1 MTTGGCGSHPF
12 SSASTLNILFFG
24 PLLILLLTTAG
35 RAQRRDQLPD
45 APVSQLLA
53 QTAEPAQASPSQTAP
68 AAPPSATVPAGTRLQ
83 LVLTHPVDSNSTP
96 RGDQVFAET
105 TAPVIVG
112 DRVVIPG
119 GTYVQGKVEK
129 LRRRGTE
136 AEMAMQS
143 VSLVFPNGYIANAG
157 GPVNI
162 QSEQWTA
169 WSNPQGHAKAA
180 IILAPILGL
189 GLGAGIGAATD
200 HSHTVTLGGG
210 SMPTSPCCGLPG
222 PTEPVPGLTVTENTH
237 KGLVIGSMIGGIV
250 GGVTSLT
257 LLERNHQFYIEEG
270 SPMTMHLPEALE
282 LSEAQIQAANQ
293 KAAEHPAPVPVTRSR
308 PPVVPASTGNGIC
321 YTPGTPGTPEVV
333 IPGTPGIGGSPG
345 TPPTVI
351 PGTPPT
357 PPTPYSCP

>member
-1 MTTGGCGSHPF
+1 
-12 SSASTLNILFFG
+12 
-24 PLLILLLTTAG
+24 
-35 RAQRRDQLPD
+35 
-45 APVSQLLA
+45 
-53 QTAEPAQASPSQTAP
+53 
-68 AAPPSATVPAGTRLQ
+68 
-83 LVLTHPVDSNSTP
+83 VDSNSTP
-96 RGDQVFAET
+96 RGDQVFAQT

-112 DRVVIPG
+112 DQVVIPG

-143 VSLVFPNGYIANAG
+143 VALVFPNGYIANAG

-162 QSEQWTA
+162 ESEQWTA

-222 PTEPVPGLTVTENTH
+222 PTQPVPGLTVTENTH

-250 GGVTSLT
+250 GGVTSLA
-257 LLERNHQFYIEEG
+257 LLARNHQFYIEEG
-270 SPMTMHLPEALE
+270 SPMTMNLPEALT
-282 LSEAQIQAANQ
+282 LTEAQIQAANQ
-293 KAAEHPAPVPVTRSR
+293 KAEEQPAPAPVTRSR
-308 PPVVPASTGNGIC
+308 PPLIPTATGNGTC

-333 IPGTPGIGGSPG
+333 IPGTPAVGGSPG

-351 PGTPPT
+351 PGTPAT
-357 PPTPYSCP
+357 PRTPYPCP